1 MGRPHVS
8 STLEVTAERDVR
20 IEEGDIVLGRG
31 GEKLV
36 ADVRDVYFPRRH
48 AVGVSIGGD
57 FCWWPLLAV
66 GSEYLEVVVFPL
78 FFLACPNSSAS
89 TTRQAQ
95 VLEYAESPVGI
106 EADKA

>member
-48 AVGVSIGGD
+48 ATGVKIGGD

-66 GSEYLEVVVFPL
+66 GSESPSGRVAIVLPGWRVPTIVFSFSLINGPWICL
-78 FFLACPNSSAS
+78 
-89 TTRQAQ
+89 
-95 VLEYAESPVGI
+95 YAYS
-106 EADKA
+106 